1 MLKPV
6 LKVTSSCDRKT
17 VNLIKGK
24 FSEKTG
30 KQIDFEIRTD
40 DSLIGGFIAYIDG
53 SIYDASVSSRIDD
66 ISRYLGESSDQS
78 DFWVDL

>member
-6 LKVTSSCDRKT
+6 LKVTASCDSRT
-17 VNLIKGK
+17 IELIKDK
-24 FSEKTG
+24 FSKKAG
-30 KQIDFEIRTD
+30 KQIDFELRTD

-53 SIYDASVSSRIDD
+53 KIYDASVSSRIDD
-66 ISRYLGESSDQS
+66 ISRYLSESTEQS